1 MGTDPLKTLVV
12 DDEKPA
18 RDRLIH
24 LLSKDKRVEVVGAA
38 GNGPE
43 AIDRVNEHHPHLILL
58 DIQMPGMD
66 GFDVVRMLNDPP
78 LVIFTTAYDEY
89 AIKAFEIHALDYLLK
104 PIPQKRLSAAIGRA
118 IQEWSAIDGGGRDDW
133 QERLLEAVN
142 AVSPPQRTL
151 ARVPVRAGETIRL
164 IDLVDVLW
172 FFVQDK
178 LVSLVSAE
186 GTLDTQYTTIQEL
199 EQKLDPEVFFR
210 IHRSMM
216 VNLNHVKEIQPWF
229 SGTVKV
235 VMDDAES
242 TALDV
247 SRVHARRLRRQIGW

>member
-164 IDLVDVLW
+164 IDLVDVLAQARKAVRAGDLEVRDQRQGQLG
-172 FFVQDK
+172 FVQV
-178 LVSLVSAE
+178 LARWLAE
-186 GTLDTQYTTIQEL
+186 RALRAREVQHVVLDL
-199 EQKLDPEVFFR
+199 ER
-210 IHRSMM
+210 
-216 VNLNHVKEIQPWF
+216 
-229 SGTVKV
+229 
-235 VMDDAES
+235 DAEFEPEPFEPVCGG
-242 TALDV
+242 LV
-247 SRVHARRLRRQIGW
+247 RPRRQRP